1 MSSYKIKIYDKH
13 KWSKSRDKGYF
24 LIKTSKGVYDISIQ
38 NIEIIRRG

>member
-13 KWSKSRDKGYF
+13 KWSKSRDKGY
-24 LIKTSKGVYDISIQ
+24 LIKTSKGVYDIIIQ